1 MKFPLYPRVAF
12 ESSWGQGGTV
22 WVPLTLFIGRQLV
35 HQMGL
40 GRWQSKGEGWLGKDG
55 GRARAW
61 WPVEFCH
68 LSLCAFLFSP
78 WPSPNPPPTP
88 PPRLAPPPLRL
99 RAPQVARSV
108 WWWKA
113 SVMDLFCI
121 QAQLNWCDSSP
132 LSLDQPLYCLCLRVN
147 TFWVNEFHY
156 RPLLCMRVCKRVCV
170 FSPSTRHG
178 LGYMFGQL
186 PGGLQNVC
194 MYFFS
199 QQRPPP
205 QKRVVCGVSEAMLR
219 IKKRKKKLCQN
230 SLSRQTICRNNPCTA
245 SPHVFADRADF

>member
-78 WPSPNPPPTP
+78 WPSPNPPTH
-88 PPRLAPPPLRL
+88 
-99 RAPQVARSV
+99 
-108 WWWKA
+108 
-113 SVMDLFCI
+113 
-121 QAQLNWCDSSP
+121 SSP
-132 LSLDQPLYCLCLRVN
+132 
-147 TFWVNEFHY
+147 
-156 RPLLCMRVCKRVCV
+156 
-170 FSPSTRHG
+170 SP
-178 LGYMFGQL
+178 
-186 PGGLQNVC
+186 
-194 MYFFS
+194 
-199 QQRPPP
+199 RPPP
-205 QKRVVCGVSEAMLR
+205 PAPPQSPTGSTQCLVMKGLSNGSFLYPSPT
-219 IKKRKKKLCQN
+219 KLVWQLSPLPRPAFIL
-230 SLSRQTICRNNPCTA
+230 SLSASEYILSEWISLQTPFVHAR
-245 SPHVFADRADF
+245 V